1 MNLEIKIKKIKELK
15 EDIEKSK
22 VIFIVNYSR
31 LKAIELTE
39 FRKRLK
45 EARVK
50 FLVVKNTLAYLSVKG
65 TDLEKM
71 EKFFSGPTGII
82 FAREDPSVAKI
93 VKEFLRDHPYLSIKG
108 GILEK
113 RILSEKEVKK
123 LGELPP
129 KEVLLIQFMGV
140 INLPLVRLVS
150 ALNTPLRNLIFL
162 MKAILS
168 KEEEGGLSMSN
179 ETSRVTEEKVK
190 SKQVK
195 EGKEGID
202 KKEEIIKAIEGMNI
216 LELSEL
222 VKGLEDKFGVQ
233 AVVPQ
238 GVAQTSPAEEKAKEE
253 KTEFDVI
260 LSEIGSKKIQVIK
273 EVRKLTTLGL
283 KEAKDLVEQAPK
295 PIKQGVSKEE
305 ALKVKETL
313 EAAGAKVEVK

>member
-93 VKEFLRDHPYLSIKG
+93 VKGFLQSHPHLSIKG

-113 RILSEKEVKK
+113 RILSEKEVEK

-129 KEVLLIQFMGV
+129 KKVLLIQFMGA
-140 INLPLVRLVS
+140 ISLPLVRLVS
-150 ALNTPLRNLIFL
+150 ALNSPLRNLIFL

-168 KEEEGGLSMSN
+168 KKEEGGLSMSN
-179 ETSRVTEEKVK
+179 ETSKVMEEKAK
-190 SKQVK
+190 SKEQVK
-195 EGKEGID
+195 QGVD

-238 GVAQTSPAEEKAKEE
+238 GMAQASSAEEKAKEE

-313 EAAGAKVEVK
+313 EAAGAKVEIK

>member
-1 MNLEIKIKKIKELK
+1 MNLETKIKKIKELK
-15 EDIEKSK
+15 ENIEKNK

-45 EARVK
+45 EAKAK
-50 FLVVKNTLAYLSVKG
+50 FLIVKNTLAYLSVKG
-65 TDLEKM
+65 TDLEEM

-82 FAREDPSVAKI
+82 FVRQDPAVAKI
-93 VKEFLRDHPYLSIKG
+93 VKGFLQDHPYLSIKG
-108 GILEK
+108 GIFER
-113 RILSEKEVKK
+113 RILSEKEVKN

-129 KEVLLIQFMGV
+129 KEVLLIQFIAA

-150 ALNTPLRNLIFL
+150 VLNTPLKNLIFL

-168 KEEEGGLSMSN
+168 KKEEGGLSMSDK
-179 ETSRVTEEKVK
+179 TSNVMKEKVK

-195 EGKEGID
+195 QGKD

-238 GVAQTSPAEEKAKEE
+238 GVAQASPVEEKAKEE

-295 PIKQGVSKEE
+295 PIKQSVSKEE